1 MRIEATLFHDYSI
14 LLLCLIIVR
23 FCLFSYLMLY
33 TGKFIVK
40 RYSSSD
46 YLEFTWTIVPA
57 FLLYS
62 LRVPS
67 LYLIYFIEGACKYDL
82 SLKVVRHQWY
92 WSYEINDLGSEI
104 MFDSYIVN
112 LDEIGY
118 RRLRLLEVDNV
129 VSVPFITKIRVLVS
143 SADVLHSWALPS
155 LRLKVDACPGRLN
168 FMNVSSFRPS
178 LVFRECSEICRV
190 NHSFIPI
197 TVEFVTWDDFLTCYG
212 S

>member
-1 MRIEATLFHDYSI
+1 
-14 LLLCLIIVR
+14 
-23 FCLFSYLMLY
+23 
-33 TGKFIVK
+33 
-40 RYSSSD
+40 
-46 YLEFTWTIVPA
+46 
-57 FLLYS
+57 
-62 LRVPS
+62 
-67 LYLIYFIEGACKYDL
+67 
-82 SLKVVRHQWY
+82 
-92 WSYEINDLGSEI
+92 

-197 TVEFVTWDDFLTCYG
+197 TVEFVT
-212 S
+212 